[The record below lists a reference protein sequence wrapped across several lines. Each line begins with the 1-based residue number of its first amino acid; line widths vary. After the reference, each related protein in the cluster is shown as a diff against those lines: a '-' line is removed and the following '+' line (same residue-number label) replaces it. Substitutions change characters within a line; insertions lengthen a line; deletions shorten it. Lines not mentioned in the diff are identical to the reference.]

1 MCASA
6 CLRTDTAVNASGFF
20 SSSPTLCLAKASVRA
35 ARSYAD
41 VTVGFWDFW
50 GLKAA
55 SLFRLHESEVWQGLY
70 RLVVEVF

>member
-1 MCASA
+1 MAGVVA
-6 CLRTDTAVNASGFF
+6 G
-20 SSSPTLCLAKASVRA
+20 
-35 ARSYAD
+35 AD
-41 VTVGFWDFW
+41 GFWDFL